1 MFFTSTG
8 LFLIGKT
15 ATKEGYFE
23 GSFIKFLK
31 DTDTSTNISTNRLA
45 LGHAGDRFDA
55 TDYSVS
61 SNIKYN
67 KTLNIIKGGNVGIGV
82 INPSAKLHVEGDA
95 ILSKLKSI
103 GISNSIDT
111 AELVEGNVTYR
122 IVYNIIIK

>member
-1 MFFTSTG
+1 MHIYGGNGIDTHDTSILIG
-8 LFLIGKT
+8 KSADLIGKT
-15 ATKEGYFE
+15 DTEAGSFE

-31 DTDTSTNISTNRLA
+31 DTDTDTNTSTNRLA

-82 INPSAKLHVEGDA
+82 IEPTYVD
-95 ILSKLKSI
+95 IL
-103 GISNSIDT
+103 DQRQ
-111 AELVEGNVTYR
+111 E
-122 IVYNIIIK
+122 VYYQLIW